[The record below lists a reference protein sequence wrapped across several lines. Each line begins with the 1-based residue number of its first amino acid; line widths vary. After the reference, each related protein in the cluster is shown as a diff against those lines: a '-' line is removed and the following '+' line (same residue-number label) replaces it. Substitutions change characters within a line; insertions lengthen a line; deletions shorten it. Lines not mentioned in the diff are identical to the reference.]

1 MPAPYRHVIW
11 DWNGTLLDDLE
22 LCVSAMNAMLARR
35 GLPLLDRARYHA
47 LFGFPVRAY
56 YERLGLD
63 VSGTQFEVLS
73 AEFIAAYEAGR
84 LGTRLQPHA
93 ESVLA
98 AVEAAGLTQS
108 ILSAYHQT
116 TLREIVAYFGLAQR
130 FVRLT
135 GLDNIHAH
143 GKVELGRL
151 WLKELGLP
159 RAEVLLIG
167 DTLHDLEVAQDLGV
181 DCILVAHGH
190 HSAERLRAAHTQVYA
205 NLRELGA
212 MFAPSQPTPIAPR
225 DLSRATSG
233 RVAAATAFMRPRAA
247 AAARSSGSGNP
258 AGSESPPANR

>member
-22 LCVSAMNAMLARR
+22 LSVSAMNAMLARR
-35 GLPLLDRARYHA
+35 GLPVLDRARYHA
-47 LFGFPVRAY
+47 LFDFPVRAY

-63 VSGTQFEVLS
+63 VSGTRFEALS

-116 TLREIVAYFGLAQR
+116 TLREIVAHFGLAQR
-130 FVRLT
+130 FIRLT

-151 WLKELGLP
+151 WLNELGLP

-190 HSAERLRAAHTQVYA
+190 HSAERLRAAHAQVYA

-212 MFAPSQPTPIAPR
+212 LFAPSQPTPIAPR
-225 DLSRATSG
+225 SLSRATSD
-233 RVAAATAFMRPRAA
+233 RTAVPAVTRPRAA
-247 AAARSSGSGNP
+247 AEARSSGSGNP